1 MKAWHPIV
9 WLMAFAGLASAPTV
23 HAATP
28 AEHVRAAIL
37 EAAGAGAPDPVDAA
51 LAARRHPGGVTL
63 DVALADDEE
72 APVADCLAGHPRP
85 HGVSPADWQAL
96 AAWPGLCVRGDGEGR
111 SARLQLIDLD
121 GDGRLDLIRDT
132 YLGGTGLFSQIEL
145 VRQRADGFAPPP
157 VTPDAVDAH
166 DTAVFSINGRGAD
179 QAFERVDLNGQVF
192 VAYRDSVY
200 AEDTIT
206 LARPFDPAAQE
217 AVRVRYAMRHRVAPP
232 ADDARP
238 PALDAAVNRALAALA
253 RRGDVS
259 RACPP
264 RAGDAPGPWHGAGH
278 YTFEYAATVAVRHA
292 GDCVEVAVV
301 NMLNSYRPPGGRGCC
316 MAWVHDRSGR
326 QIAGIALVTER
337 RVLRID
343 IVPADPSAG
352 F

>member
-9 WLMAFAGLASAPTV
+9 WLVAFAGLASAPTV

-51 LAARRHPGGVTL
+51 LAARRHPDGVTL

-96 AAWPGLCVRGDGEGR
+96 AAWPGLCDRGDGEGR

-166 DTAVFSINGRGAD
+166 DTVVFSINGRGAD
-179 QAFERVDLNGQVF
+179 QAFERVDIDGQVF

-253 RRGDVS
+253 RRREPGLSAACGRRTRAVARGRALHVRIRGDRRGTPCRRLRGGGGGQHAQQLSPTGRS
-259 RACPP
+259 RLL
-264 RAGDAPGPWHGAGH
+264 HGLGA
-278 YTFEYAATVAVRHA
+278 
-292 GDCVEVAVV
+292 
-301 NMLNSYRPPGGRGCC
+301 
-316 MAWVHDRSGR
+316 
-326 QIAGIALVTER
+326 
-337 RVLRID
+337 
-343 IVPADPSAG
+343 
-352 F
+352 